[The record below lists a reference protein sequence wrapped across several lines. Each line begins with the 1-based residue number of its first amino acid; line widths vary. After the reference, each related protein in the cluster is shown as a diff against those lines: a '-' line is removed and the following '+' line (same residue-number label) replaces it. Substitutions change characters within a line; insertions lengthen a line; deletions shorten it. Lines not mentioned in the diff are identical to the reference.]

1 MIQFTK
7 LRLSGFKS
15 FVDATE
21 LLIEPGMTG
30 VVGPNGCGK
39 SNLIEA
45 LRWVMGETSARQMR
59 GGEMDDVIF
68 GGTSNRPARNLA
80 EVGVTLDNSRRTAPP
95 QYELDDLEVIRRIE
109 RGQGSAYRINGKDI
123 RARDVQ
129 LLFAD
134 AATGA
139 RSSGLVSQ
147 GRVGALINAK
157 PSERRSLL
165 EEAAGISGLYSRRH
179 EAELRLKNA
188 EGNLARLDD
197 VLATLDE
204 QLKSLQ
210 RQARQAVRYR
220 TISEQIKAIEAQLLY
235 LQWLEA
241 LATIDAARAAM
252 KDGDLR
258 VEEATELAA
267 LAATRQAETAAGL
280 PELRRRDAEIQGAFQ
295 RLLVER
301 EQLDSEEGRL
311 AETRRDLEARLNQ
324 AASDL
329 QKEHA
334 RAADAEGA
342 VARLAA
348 EEEAIR
354 AAADGEDEARDD
366 ADQAVEAAAVGVAAV
381 EKDLSRLMEEV
392 AAADAERASALRRL
406 AEAENRRDRLK
417 ERLLQVEGLKAQA
430 EQEGVDRAD
439 LTAAEMDLESAL
451 EYLEESRAEAEEW
464 DKKRVQALA
473 ARESA
478 RDAFQAASTARSRL
492 KAEAEALGNVLAQG
506 KAGDHPP
513 VLDAISAAA
522 GYEPALAAALG
533 DDLNASLDAAAPLH
547 WLPLPPLDHAAPLPA
562 GVEPLARFV
571 TAPHALARR
580 LSQVGVVASAA
591 DADRLRPELAA
602 GQRLVTR
609 DGDLIRWD
617 GYTARAGAPSPMAL
631 RLAQRNRLRELEAR
645 LEDAEL
651 GVDEAQ
657 GRVEDATQ
665 AVEEATE
672 NERAAK
678 DAVRRA
684 ETETAK
690 ARDQHGKLAQ
700 RFAAHESRLA
710 GLVEQAEAARGD
722 LEEAEGDLMM
732 ARETVAAFPA
742 SADEGRERVNA
753 LRADLA
759 ERRSGLVE
767 ARSAL
772 DRIVREAGE
781 RKRRLD
787 AIAGDMESWRRRA
800 DSARG
805 HVEELAERR
814 EAVMAEL
821 ERLAQAPDSFAR
833 RRAELLD
840 RIDAAEDERKR
851 SNDALAAAEATL
863 AEADRTMRAA
873 EAALANARE
882 DRIRR
887 EAALSAADQQCRAVA
902 GRIGERLDMT
912 PEQLREIA
920 GVVETERPDL
930 DDLQR
935 KLDRLSRERDA
946 MGPVNLRAEQEVVEL
961 EERLATMRAEKDDLV
976 QAIAKLRGAI
986 AELNKEGRE
995 RLLASFQQVDQHFRD
1010 LFVRLFGGGRAH
1022 LALTESAD
1030 PLEAG
1035 LEIMASPPG
1044 KRLQQLSLL
1053 SGGEQA
1059 LTALA
1064 LIFAVF
1070 LINPAPICVL
1080 DEVDAPLD
1088 DANVDRFCALV
1099 ERIAGTTGTR
1109 FLIVTHHRMTMAR
1122 MDRLYG
1128 VTMAERGVSQL
1139 VSVDL
1144 AQAELIRENAVL
1156 A

>member
-68 GGTSNRPARNLA
+68 GGTSGRPARNVA
-80 EVGVTLDNSRRTAPP
+80 EVLVALDNSARTAPP
-95 QYELDDLEVIRRIE
+95 QFDIDELEVVRRIE
-109 RGQGSAYRINGKDI
+109 RGQGSNYRINGRET

-157 PSERRSLL
+157 PAERRGLL

-188 EGNLARLDD
+188 EANLARLDD

-204 QLKSLQ
+204 QLKGLQ
-210 RQARQAVRYR
+210 RQARQAARYR
-220 TISEQIKAIEAQLLY
+220 TLSEQIRSIEAQVLY
-235 LQWLEA
+235 LAWLEA
-241 LATIDAARAAM
+241 LATIDAARSALKEA
-252 KDGDLR
+252 DLR

-267 LAATRQAETAAGL
+267 IAATAQAEAAADL
-280 PELRRRDAEIQGAFQ
+280 PDMRRRHSEVEAGWQ
-295 RLLVER
+295 RLVIER

-311 AETRRDLEARLNQ
+311 AETRRDLEGRLAQAGADLAR
-324 AASDL
+324 
-329 QKEHA
+329 EHA
-334 RAADAEGA
+334 RAEDAQGA
-342 VARLAA
+342 VDRLAGEQEMLA
-348 EEEAIR
+348 E
-354 AAADGEDEARDD
+354 AAMGEDDSRLEAE
-366 ADQAVEAAAVGVAAV
+366 AAMEAAAQAVAAA
-381 EKDLSRLMEEV
+381 EKDLSALMDEV
-392 AAADAERASALRRL
+392 AAADAERATALRRL
-406 AEAENRRDRLK
+406 QDAETRRDRL
-417 ERLLQVEGLKAQA
+417 RDRVAQVRGQQAQA
-430 EQEGVDRAD
+430 EQEGVDRSA

-451 EYLEESRAEAEEW
+451 EYLEESRAEAEDW
-464 DKKRVQALA
+464 DKRRVQAQA
-473 ARESA
+473 A
-478 RDAFQAASTARSRL
+478 RDAARDAMQAAAAARGRL
-492 KAEAEALGNVLAQG
+492 KAEADALKNVLAQG
-506 KAGDHPP
+506 TGGDHPP
-513 VLDAISAAA
+513 VLDQVSAAS
-522 GYEPALAAALG
+522 GFEPALAAALG
-533 DDLNASLDAAAPLH
+533 DDLNASLDLAAPLH
-547 WLPLPPLDHAAPLPA
+547 WTALGGLDNPPALPA
-562 GVEPLARFV
+562 GIDPLARHV
-571 TAPHALARR
+571 TAPAALARA
-580 LSQVGVVASAA
+580 LSQVGVVADAA
-591 DADRLRPELAA
+591 SGEALRPRLAV
-602 GQRLVTR
+602 GQVLVTQS
-609 DGDLIRWD
+609 GDLFRWD
-617 GYTARAGAPSPMAL
+617 GFTARAGAPSAMAV

-651 GVDEAQ
+651 GVEEAEAKAQ
-657 GRVEDATQ
+657 EAAE
-665 AVEEATE
+665 AVEEATL

-678 DAVRRA
+678 EAVRRA
-684 ETETAK
+684 EAETAK
-690 ARDQHGKLAQ
+690 ARDDHSKLAQ
-700 RFAAHESRLA
+700 RFAAHESRMNALA
-710 GLVEQAEAARGD
+710 EQAEAAAAD
-722 LEEAEGDLMM
+722 FEEAEGELLM
-732 ARETVAAFPA
+732 AREVVAAFPQ
-742 SADEGRERVNA
+742 ADEGKDRVNA

-759 ERRSGLVE
+759 ERRSALVE
-767 ARSAL
+767 TRSAL
-772 DRIVREAGE
+772 DRIIREVGE

-787 AIAGDMESWRRRA
+787 AIAGDMEQWRRRA
-800 DSARG
+800 EAARS
-805 HVEELAERR
+805 HVAELEERR
-814 EAVMAEL
+814 ETIMLEI
-821 ERLAQAPDSFAR
+821 ERLASMPDSFAR
-833 RRAELLD
+833 RRADLLD
-840 RIDAAEDERKR
+840 RIDAAETERKQ
-851 SNDALAAAEATL
+851 SADALAQAEAAQ
-863 AEADRTMRAA
+863 AEADRAVRAA
-873 EAALANARE
+873 EAALATARE

-887 EAALSAADQQCRAVA
+887 EAAVGAADQQCRAVA

-912 PEQLREIA
+912 PEQLREVA
-920 GVVETERPDL
+920 GLVEDERPDR
-930 DDLQR
+930 DEMQS
-935 KLDRLSRERDA
+935 KLDRLMRERDN
-946 MGPVNLRAEQEVVEL
+946 MGPVNLRAEQEVAEL
-961 EERLATMRAEKDDLV
+961 EDRMNAMRAEADDLV
-976 QAIAKLRGAI
+976 AAIAKLRHGI

-995 RLLASFQQVDQHFRD
+995 RLLASFNQVDQHFRD
-1010 LFVRLFGGGRAH
+1010 LFIKLFGGGRAH
-1022 LALTESAD
+1022 LALTESDD

-1044 KRLQQLSLL
+1044 KRMQVLSLL

-1088 DANVDRFCALV
+1088 DANVDRFCSLV
-1099 ERIAGTTGTR
+1099 EGIAKTTRTR

-1144 AQAELIRENAVL
+1144 AAAEAIRDSNVPA
-1156 A
+1156 

>member
-68 GGTSNRPARNLA
+68 GGTSNRPARNVA
-80 EVGVTLDNSRRTAPP
+80 EVVVGLDNSARTAPP
-95 QYELDDLEVIRRIE
+95 HYDMDELEVIRRIE
-109 RGQGSAYRINGKDI
+109 RGQGSNYRVNGREI

-157 PSERRSLL
+157 PSERRGLL

-188 EGNLARLDD
+188 ETNLGRLDD

-204 QLKSLQ
+204 QLKGLQ
-210 RQARQAVRYR
+210 RQARQAARYR
-220 TISEQIKAIEAQLLY
+220 TLSEQIRAIEAQVLY
-235 LQWLEA
+235 LAWLEA
-241 LATIDAARAAM
+241 LATIDAARLAM
-252 KDGDLR
+252 RDADR
-258 VEEATELAA
+258 QVEHATKLAA
-267 LAATRQAETAAGL
+267 AAATAQVEAAAGL
-280 PELRRRDAEIQGAFQ
+280 PERRRHHAEVESGWQ
-295 RLLVER
+295 RLIVER

-311 AETRRDLEARLNQ
+311 AETRRDLEARLAQ
-324 AASDL
+324 ATSDL
-329 QKEHA
+329 QREHA
-334 RAADAEGA
+334 RAADAQGA
-342 VARLAA
+342 VDRLAGEQEVLA
-348 EEEAIR
+348 EAALGEEDGR
-354 AAADGEDEARDD
+354 AEAEAAME
-366 ADQAVEAAAVGVAAV
+366 QAVHGVAEA
-381 EKDLSRLMEEV
+381 EKELSALMDEV
-392 AAADAERASALRRL
+392 ATADAERATALRRL
-406 AEAENRRDRLK
+406 GDAETRRDRL
-417 ERLLQVEGLKAQA
+417 RDRVAQVRTQQEQA
-430 EQEGVDRAD
+430 GQDGIDRTE

-451 EYLEESRAEAEEW
+451 EYLEESRGEAEDW
-464 DKKRVQALA
+464 DRRRVQAQA
-473 ARESA
+473 ARDSA
-478 RDAFQAASTARSRL
+478 RDAFQAASAARSRL
-492 KAEAEALGNVLAQG
+492 KAEADALKNVLAQG
-506 KAGDHPP
+506 TGGAFPP
-513 VLDAISAAA
+513 VLDQVSAAA
-522 GYEPALAAALG
+522 GFEPALAAALG
-533 DDLNASLDAAAPLH
+533 EDLNASLDGAAPLH
-547 WLPLPPLDHAAPLPA
+547 WLTLPPLANAPSLPA
-562 GVEPLARFV
+562 GVDPLTRHV
-571 TAPHALARR
+571 TAPAALARR
-580 LSQVGVVASAA
+580 LIQVGVVADAA
-591 DADRLRPELAA
+591 TGEALRGQLLA
-602 GQRLVTR
+602 GQIVVTR
-609 DGDLIRWD
+609 DGDVIRWD
-617 GYTARAGAPSPMAL
+617 GFTARAGAPSAMAV
-631 RLAQRNRLRELEAR
+631 RLAQRNRLRELDAR
-645 LEDAEL
+645 LEDCEL
-651 GVDEAQ
+651 GVEEA
-657 GRVEDATQ
+657 EDKVQAAVL
-665 AVEEATE
+665 AVEEATD

-678 DAVRRA
+678 EAVRRA
-684 ETETAK
+684 EGETAK
-690 ARDQHGKLAQ
+690 ARDLHAKLAQ
-700 RFAAHESRLA
+700 RFAAFESRMAALA
-710 GLVEQAEAARGD
+710 EQAEAAAAD
-722 LEEAEGDLMM
+722 FEEAEGELLM
-732 ARETVAAFPA
+732 AREVVAGFPQQE
-742 SADEGRERVNA
+742 EGKDRVNA
-753 LRADLA
+753 LRADVA
-759 ERRSGLVE
+759 ERRSALVE

-772 DRIVREAGE
+772 DRIIREVGE

-787 AIAGDMESWRRRA
+787 AIAGDMDQWRRRA
-800 DSARG
+800 DAARA

-814 EAVMAEL
+814 ETVMLEI
-821 ERLAQAPDSFAR
+821 ERLASLPDSFAR
-833 RRAELLD
+833 RRSDLLD
-840 RIDAAEDERKR
+840 RIDAAESLRKA
-851 SNDALAAAEATL
+851 SADALAAAEAAQ
-863 AEADRTMRAA
+863 AETDRAVRAA
-873 EAALANARE
+873 EAALAQARE

-887 EAALSAADQQCRAVA
+887 EAAVSVADQHCRAVA
-902 GRIGERLDMT
+902 GRIHERLDMT
-912 PEQLREIA
+912 PEQLRDIA
-920 GVVETERPDL
+920 GLVEDSRPDREE
-930 DDLQR
+930 LQS
-935 KLDRLSRERDA
+935 KLDRLSRERDN
-946 MGPVNLRAEQEVVEL
+946 MGPVNLRAEQEVIEL
-961 EERLATMRAEKDDLV
+961 EERMNAMRAEADDLV
-976 QAIAKLRGAI
+976 AAIAKLRQGI

-995 RLLASFQQVDQHFRD
+995 RLVASFNQVDQHFRD
-1010 LFVRLFGGGRAH
+1010 LFIKLFGGGRAH

-1044 KRLQQLSLL
+1044 KRMQVLSLL

-1088 DANVDRFCALV
+1088 DANVDRFCSLV
-1099 ERIAGTTGTR
+1099 EGIAQTTRTR

-1144 AQAELIRENAVL
+1144 SAAEAIVEIAVP

>member
-15 FVDATE
+15 FVDACE
-21 LLIEPGMTG
+21 LVIEPGMTG

-68 GGTSNRPARNLA
+68 GGTSNRPARNVC
-80 EVGVTLDNSRRTAPP
+80 EVTVALDNSLRVAPP
-95 QYELDDLEVIRRIE
+95 QYDTDELEIIRRIE
-109 RGQGSAYRINGKDI
+109 RGQGSNYRVNGRDV

-134 AATGA
+134 SATGA

-188 EGNLARLDD
+188 ELNLGRLDD

-210 RQARQAVRYR
+210 KQARQASRYR
-220 TISEQIKAIEAQLLY
+220 TLSEQIRAVEAQLLY
-235 LQWLEA
+235 ISWLEA

-252 KDGDLR
+252 KEADLK
-258 VEEATELAA
+258 VEEATGLAA
-267 LAATRQAETAAGL
+267 AAATFQADTAAGL
-280 PELRRRDAEIQGAFQ
+280 PELRRKDADIQALWQ

-301 EQLDSEEGRL
+301 EQLDGEEGRL
-311 AETRRDLEARLNQ
+311 AEMRRDLESRQAQ

-329 QKEHA
+329 QREHA
-334 RAADAEGA
+334 RAVDAEQA
-342 VARLAA
+342 VARLRD
-348 EEEAIR
+348 EGDAIR
-354 AAADGEDEARDD
+354 AAAAGEADGRAEA
-366 ADQAVEAAAVGVAAV
+366 EAAVGEAALQVAGL
-381 EKDLSRLMEEV
+381 EKDLSLAMEEV
-392 AAADAERASALRRL
+392 AAADAERAAALRRRQ
-406 AEAENRRDRLK
+406 ETETRRDRLK
-417 ERLLQVEGLKAQA
+417 ERLVSVEAQKSQA
-430 EQEGVDRAD
+430 EQEGIDRAD
-439 LTAAEMDLESAL
+439 LTAAEMDLESAQ
-451 EYLEESRAEAEEW
+451 EYLEESREEAEEW
-464 DKKRVQALA
+464 DRKRVQAQA

-478 RDAFQAASTARSRL
+478 RDGFQAASAARSRL
-492 KAEAEALGNVLAQG
+492 KAEADALNNVLAQG
-506 KAGDHPP
+506 KQAEHPP
-513 VLDAISAAA
+513 VLDRVSPGS

-533 DDLNASLDAAAPLH
+533 DDLNASLDAVAPLH
-547 WLPLPPLDHAAPLPA
+547 WTELGPLDKAPALPDGA
-562 GVEPLARFV
+562 EPLARHV
-571 TAPHALARR
+571 TAPAALARR
-580 LSQVGVVASAA
+580 LSQVGVVADAA
-591 DADRLRPELAA
+591 TGEALRGQLVP

-609 DGDLIRWD
+609 DGDLFRWD

-645 LEDAEL
+645 LEDAEM
-651 GVDEAQ
+651 G
-657 GRVEDATQ
+657 
-665 AVEEATE
+665 VEEAETRVEAATRAVEQSTE
-672 NERAAK
+672 GERAAK
-678 DAVRRA
+678 EAVRRA

-690 ARDQHGKLAQ
+690 AHEIHARLAQ
-700 RFAAHESRLA
+700 RFAAFESRLA
-710 GLVEQAEAARGD
+710 ALVEQADAARGD
-722 LEEAEGDLMM
+722 LEEAESDLMM
-732 ARETVAAFPA
+732 ARESVAGFPL
-742 SADEGRERVNA
+742 ADEGKDKVNM
-753 LRADLA
+753 LRAELA
-759 ERRSGLVE
+759 ERRSALVE
-767 ARSAL
+767 ARSQL
-772 DRIVREAGE
+772 DRIVREAGD
-781 RKRRLD
+781 RARRLD
-787 AIAGDMESWRRRA
+787 AIAADMESWRRRA
-800 DSARG
+800 DTARA
-805 HVEELAERR
+805 HVQELEERR
-814 EAVMAEL
+814 EAVMAEI
-821 ERLAQAPDSFAR
+821 ERLAAMPDSFAR
-833 RRAELLD
+833 RRADLLD
-840 RIDAAEDERKR
+840 RIGAMEAERR
-851 SNDALAAAEATL
+851 ASADALAAAESAQ
-863 AEADRTMRAA
+863 AEADRAVRAT
-873 EAALANARE
+873 EALLATARE

-887 EAALSAADQQCRAVA
+887 EAAVSAADQQCRAVA
-902 GRIGERLDMT
+902 ARIAERLDQT

-920 GVVETERPDL
+920 GLIEDERPAL

-935 KLDRLSRERDA
+935 RLDRFSRERDS
-946 MGPVNLRAEQEVVEL
+946 MGPVNLRAEQEVEEL
-961 EERLATMRAEKDDLV
+961 GERMAGMQAEKDDLT
-976 QAIAKLRGAI
+976 QAIARLRTGI
-986 AELNKEGRE
+986 AELNREGRE

-1010 LFVRLFGGGRAH
+1010 LFVKLFGGGRAH
-1022 LALTESAD
+1022 LALTESDD
-1030 PLEAG
+1030 PLQAG

-1088 DANVDRFCALV
+1088 DANVDRFCSLV
-1099 ERIAGTTGTR
+1099 EDIAKTTRTR

-1144 AQAELIRENAVL
+1144 ALAEAIRDTAV
-1156 A
+1156 AV